1 MNAADS
7 LTPTIMADVVQT
19 VSVPQPLL
27 EELRAVV
34 SRICRH
40 EMLGTTG
47 VRPAAMATA
56 EELESRI
63 DVLPVLDAIVAGSLP
78 ASVKERV
85 CNDALTKD
93 EEMGQN
99 TEDRSR
105 TVSPISEEGASE
117 EDEILAKYFGAA

>member
-1 MNAADS
+1 MNSAGS

-40 EMLGTTG
+40 EMLEKTG
-47 VRPAAMATA
+47 VRPEAMATA

-63 DVLPVLDAIVAGSLP
+63 DLQPVLLAIVAGSIP
-78 ASVKERV
+78 SP
-85 CNDALTKD
+85 
-93 EEMGQN
+93 EEMSPH

-117 EDEILAKYFGAA
+117 EENFGRTSSLSHPPSGRFFAHFD